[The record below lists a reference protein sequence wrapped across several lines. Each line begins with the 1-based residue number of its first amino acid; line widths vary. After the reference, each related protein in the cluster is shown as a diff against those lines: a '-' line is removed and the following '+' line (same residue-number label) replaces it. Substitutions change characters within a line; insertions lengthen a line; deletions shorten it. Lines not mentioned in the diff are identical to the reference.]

1 MQLAI
6 VGDFSQYASK
16 SLQDFIF
23 ESNKVGRINFVAS
36 IEEARQ
42 KLAKS

>member
-1 MQLAI
+1 MEIKLYE
-6 VGDFSQYASK
+6 SSK

-23 ESNKVGRINFVAS
+23 ESNKVGRINFVGS
-36 IEEARQ
+36 IEEARE